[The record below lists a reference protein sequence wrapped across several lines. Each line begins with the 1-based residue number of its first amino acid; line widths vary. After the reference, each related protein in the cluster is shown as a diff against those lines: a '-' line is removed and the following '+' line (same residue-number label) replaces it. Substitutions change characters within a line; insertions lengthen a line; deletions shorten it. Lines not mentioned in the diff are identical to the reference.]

1 MTIDFPSTIT
11 SSVYLVMNNPEMP
24 YMRVGIP
31 KFITLRILKKCV
43 EFKIQH
49 AKELPSPV
57 KRILQ

>member
-31 KFITLRILKKCV
+31 KFITLRILKNV
-43 EFKIQH
+43 ENLKFNTQKNYH
-49 AKELPSPV
+49 HL
-57 KRILQ
+57 